1 MMSSSF
7 GQSVGSNLW
16 KRQMTMEE
24 EDDGI
29 RRKRWDAER
38 EWRWWTYSLDQL
50 LCPEPTAS
58 DVPASLPD
66 V

>member
-1 MMSSSF
+1 
-7 GQSVGSNLW
+7 
-16 KRQMTMEE
+16 MTMEE